1 MPVYKIAGLNVG
13 YNPQFDMLAERS
25 EKYRCDEKAD
35 FNIGLGDNL
44 LENQLKLYEGVGK
57 PELEYLWMGT
67 AFNVKLLEYNGMF
80 LHSSTVVLDG
90 KAYSFSA
97 PCGTGKS
104 THTALWLKLFGDKA
118 FILNDDKAAYRL
130 IDGKYYA
137 FGTPFSGKHDINV
150 NTSAELAG
158 ICFIEQAQKNSIE
171 RMDADDAVPLIISQ
185 TLRPSNMQRT
195 MMLCDFIDELIKN
208 IPIYKLKCN
217 MDVDAAEVAFN
228 AMSKSNQRK
237 D

>member
-13 YNPQFDMLAERS
+13 FDPQYDMLRIRS

-35 FNIGLGDNL
+35 FNIGLGDTL
-44 LENQLKLYEGVGK
+44 LDNQLKLYEGVGK

-80 LHSSTVVLDG
+80 LHSSTVVVDG

-104 THTALWLKLFGDKA
+104 THTSLWLKHFGEKA

-130 IDGKYYA
+130 IDGKYFA
-137 FGTPFSGKHDINV
+137 FGTPFSG
-150 NTSAELAG
+150 S
-158 ICFIEQAQKNSIE
+158 FE
-171 RMDADDAVPLIISQ
+171 R
-185 TLRPSNMQRT
+185 
-195 MMLCDFIDELIKN
+195 
-208 IPIYKLKCN
+208 
-217 MDVDAAEVAFN
+217 
-228 AMSKSNQRK
+228 
-237 D
+237 

>member
-13 YNPQFDMLAERS
+13 YEPQHDLLRVRS
-25 EKYRCDEKAD
+25 EKYITDESAD
-35 FNIGLGDNL
+35 FNIGFTENL
-44 LENQLKLYEGVGK
+44 MESQLDLYNREVS
-57 PELEYLWMGT
+57 EAEIEYLWMGT

-80 LHSSTVVLDG
+80 LHSSTVVVDG

-104 THTALWLKLFGDKA
+104 THTSLWLKLLGDRA

-130 IDGKYYA
+130 IDGRYYA

-150 NTSAELAG
+150 NTSAELSG
-158 ICFIEQAQKNSIE
+158 ICFIEQAETNSIE
-171 RMDADDAVPLIISQ
+171 RMDIDSAVPLIFSQ
-185 TLRPSNMQRT
+185 TLRPSNVRRT
-195 MMLCDFIDELIKN
+195 MMLCDFIDELIRRV
-208 IPIYKLKCN
+208 PVYKLRCN
-217 MDVDAAEVAFN
+217 MDVEAAQIAFET
-228 AMSKSNQRK
+228 MKRK

>member
-13 YNPQFDMLAERS
+13 YEPQHDLLRVRS
-25 EKYRCDEKAD
+25 EKYITDESAD
-35 FNIGLGDNL
+35 FNIGFTENL
-44 LENQLKLYEGVGK
+44 MESQLDLYNREVS
-57 PELEYLWMGT
+57 EAEIEYLWMGT

-80 LHSSTVVLDG
+80 LHSSTVVVDG

-104 THTALWLKLFGDKA
+104 THTSLWLKLLGDRA

-130 IDGKYYA
+130 IDGRYYA

-150 NTSAELAG
+150 NTSAELSG
-158 ICFIEQAQKNSIE
+158 ICFIEQAEKNSIE
-171 RMDADDAVPLIISQ
+171 RMDIDSAVPLIFSQ
-185 TLRPSNMQRT
+185 TLRPSNVRRT
-195 MMLCDFIDELIKN
+195 MMLCDFIDELIRRV
-208 IPIYKLKCN
+208 PVYKLRCN
-217 MDVDAAEVAFN
+217 MDVEAAQIAFET
-228 AMSKSNQRK
+228 MKRK

>member
-13 YNPQFDMLAERS
+13 FTPQHDMLRKRS
-25 EKYRCDEKAD
+25 EKYLCDETAD
-35 FNIGLGDNL
+35 FNIGFTENL
-44 LENQLKLYEGVGK
+44 MEHQLTLYQGVSEA
-57 PELEYLWMGT
+57 ELEYLWMGT

-80 LHSSTVVLDG
+80 LHSSTVVVDG

-104 THTALWLKLFGDKA
+104 THTSLWLKLFGEKA

-130 IDGKYYA
+130 IDGKYRA

-158 ICFIEQAQKNSIE
+158 ICFIEQAKENSIE
-171 RMDADDAVPLIISQ
+171 RMDMDDAVPLIFSQ
-185 TLRPSNMQRT
+185 TLRPSNIQRT
-195 MMLCDFIDELIKN
+195 MMLCDFIDELIRN
-208 IPIYKLKCN
+208 VPVYKLRCN
-217 MDVDAAEVAFN
+217 MDIEAAEVAYGM
-228 AMSKSNQRK
+228 MSNYKGI

>member
-13 YNPQFDMLAERS
+13 YEPQHDLLRVRS
-25 EKYRCDEKAD
+25 EKYITDETAD
-35 FNIGLGDNL
+35 FNIGFTENL
-44 LENQLKLYEGVGK
+44 MESQLDLYNREVS
-57 PELEYLWMGT
+57 EAEIEYLWMGT

-80 LHSSTVVLDG
+80 LHSSTVVVDG

-104 THTALWLKLFGDKA
+104 THTSLWLKLLGDRA

-130 IDGKYYA
+130 IDGRYYA

-150 NTSAELAG
+150 NTSAELGG
-158 ICFIEQAQKNSIE
+158 ICFIEQAEKNSIA
-171 RMDADDAVPLIISQ
+171 RMDIDSAVPLIFSQ
-185 TLRPSNMQRT
+185 TLRPSNVRRT
-195 MMLCDFIDELIKN
+195 MMLCDFIDELIRK
-208 IPIYKLKCN
+208 IPVYKLRCN
-217 MDVDAAEVAFN
+217 MDVEAAQIAFET
-228 AMSKSNQRK
+228 MKRK

>member
-13 YNPQFDMLAERS
+13 FEPQHDMLRKRS
-25 EKYRCDEKAD
+25 EKYICNEKAD
-35 FNIGLGDNL
+35 FNIGFTENL
-44 LENQLKLYEGVGK
+44 MEHQLTLYKDVPES
-57 PELEYLWMGT
+57 ELEYLWMGT

-80 LHSSTVVLDG
+80 LHSSTVVVDG
-90 KAYSFSA
+90 VAYSFSA

-104 THTALWLKLFGDKA
+104 THTSLWLELFGDKA
-118 FILNDDKAAYRL
+118 FILNDDKAAYRC

-150 NTSAELAG
+150 DTSAILGG
-158 ICFIEQAQKNSIE
+158 ICFIEQAQENSIE
-171 RMDADDAVPLIISQ
+171 RMNIDDAVPLLFSQ
-185 TLRPSNMQRT
+185 TLRPSNVKRT

-208 IPIYKLKCN
+208 IPVYKLRCN
-217 MDVDAAEVAFN
+217 MDIEAAEIAYE
-228 AMSKSNQRK
+228 AMSKLKGN

>member
-13 YNPQFDMLAERS
+13 YEPQHDLLRVRS
-25 EKYRCDEKAD
+25 EKYITDESAD
-35 FNIGLGDNL
+35 FNIGYTDNL
-44 LENQLKLYEGVGK
+44 MESQLDLYNREVS
-57 PELEYLWMGT
+57 EAEIEYLWMGT

-80 LHSSTVVLDG
+80 LHSSTVVVDG

-104 THTALWLKLFGDKA
+104 THTSLWLKLLGDRA

-130 IDGKYYA
+130 IDGRYYA

-150 NTSAELAG
+150 NTSAELGG
-158 ICFIEQAQKNSIE
+158 ICFIEQAETNSIE
-171 RMDADDAVPLIISQ
+171 RMDIDSAVPLIFSQ
-185 TLRPSNMQRT
+185 TLRPSNVRRT
-195 MMLCDFIDELIKN
+195 MMLCDFIDELIRRV
-208 IPIYKLKCN
+208 PVYKLRCN
-217 MDVDAAEVAFN
+217 MDVEAAQIAFET
-228 AMSKSNQRK
+228 MKRK

>member
-13 YNPQFDMLAERS
+13 FEPQYDMLRNRS
-25 EKYRCDEKAD
+25 EKYICEEKAD
-35 FNIGLGDNL
+35 FNIGFTENL
-44 LENQLKLYEGVGK
+44 MEHQLNLYKGV
-57 PELEYLWMGT
+57 PEAELEYLWMGT

-80 LHSSTVVLDG
+80 LHSSTVVVDG

-104 THTALWLKLFGDKA
+104 THTSLWIKLFGDKA

-130 IDGKYYA
+130 IDGRYYA
-137 FGTPFSGKHDINV
+137 FGTPFSGKHDINA

-158 ICFIEQAQKNSIE
+158 ICFIEQAKENSME
-171 RMDADDAVPLIISQ
+171 RMDIDEAVPLIFSQ
-185 TLRPSNMQRT
+185 TLRPSNVQRT
-195 MMLCDFIDELIKN
+195 MMLCDFIDELIKRV
-208 IPIYKLKCN
+208 PIYKLKCN
-217 MDVDAAEVAFN
+217 MDIEAAELAY
-228 AMSKSNQRK
+228 ATMSNNKGI